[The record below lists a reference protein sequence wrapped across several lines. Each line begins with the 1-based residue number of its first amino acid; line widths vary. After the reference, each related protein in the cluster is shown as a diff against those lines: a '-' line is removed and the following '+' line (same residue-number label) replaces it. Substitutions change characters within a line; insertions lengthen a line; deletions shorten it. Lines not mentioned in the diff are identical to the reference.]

1 MKLDKVSHYWMVQ
14 MNEVHEEVFDVGL
27 LSFAVLQSYTKA
39 NIQRNLL
46 MVTHDQQML
55 RIKWKS
61 MSSNS

>member
-1 MKLDKVSHYWMVQ
+1 

-55 RIKWKS
+55 WIKWKS